1 MAINNLHSL
10 INGKWF
16 IHEPYGYALLP
27 SLFTVLKGNSLKI
40 KAADHKPEA
49 FVLLQDTAPVAAS
62 SFNSK
67 DTAKDFVLRIDLKNP
82 IYKYSQE
89 CGPQGTKSK
98 MNIMEQFKNDPNCK
112 GVVLDIDS
120 GGGQVSGT
128 PEFYDYIK
136 NFGKPVVAYTDG
148 LMCSAAY
155 YIGSAANHIIANK
168 RADHI
173 GSIGTMIHFIDLT
186 GYYEKEGAKVITEYA
201 TKSTEKNRAFEELIA
216 GKPEK
221 YIKQE
226 LDPITEDFIND
237 IKAVRADVNEAVFTG
252 ATYSPK
258 QAIKMGL
265 VDELGTLQTAIAK
278 VLELA
283 GTTTN
288 INQKSKS
295 NMSKQ
300 RANLQAVLGLDA
312 PLYSTEELG
321 SYLNEEQLDSIET
334 RLEEAVQN
342 AATLQTQ
349 LDDQTA
355 AAALETQ
362 RTGEALNQV
371 TAFETEIDAMLTA
384 AGETVTGTLAE
395 KMTALS
401 AKVTVMGKA
410 DGSQH
415 TIVRTTTAP
424 AGKDVQFQID
434 AEASHNKIADELL
447 N

>member
-40 KAADHKPEA
+40 KATDRKPEA

-173 GSIGTMIHFIDLT
+173 GSIGTIIHFIDLT

-226 LDPITEDFIND
+226 
-237 IKAVRADVNEAVFTG
+237 
-252 ATYSPK
+252 
-258 QAIKMGL
+258 
-265 VDELGTLQTAIAK
+265 
-278 VLELA
+278 
-283 GTTTN
+283 
-288 INQKSKS
+288 
-295 NMSKQ
+295 
-300 RANLQAVLGLDA
+300 
-312 PLYSTEELG
+312 
-321 SYLNEEQLDSIET
+321 
-334 RLEEAVQN
+334 
-342 AATLQTQ
+342 
-349 LDDQTA
+349 
-355 AAALETQ
+355 
-362 RTGEALNQV
+362 
-371 TAFETEIDAMLTA
+371 
-384 AGETVTGTLAE
+384 
-395 KMTALS
+395 
-401 AKVTVMGKA
+401 
-410 DGSQH
+410 
-415 TIVRTTTAP
+415 
-424 AGKDVQFQID
+424 
-434 AEASHNKIADELL
+434 
-447 N
+447 